1 MPVSQPALSSSIDLT
16 GLPVRVLEA
25 LTGLTAVCRAPLAA
39 EPCPAAFEEAE
50 HRIRESVNALGCE
63 VLGAWIE
70 SLDDGALRVERAG
83 QRRFRVAAT
92 PKTIMSTLGPVTYR
106 RARYRHG
113 ASRTSFVPVDVSLGL
128 VNDWLTRPA
137 ARLGLLMM
145 GHCTAREAE
154 AFFSEMGAMAPS
166 ASTLQRLA
174 RTMHERWEGLGPQAL
189 ESIRNTEDIPPEAV
203 SASVSLDGVM
213 VALRAGEDG
222 RGEACWREAACG
234 TVSFHDREGERLK
247 TLYLARMPESGK
259 HTLKAQ
265 LASEVAHIR
274 RAHPDIAITAVAD
287 GAPDNWTF
295 LESLSPEAQAVDFWH
310 ACEHLRTASDHAVDP
325 RWFETYRHILRH
337 DPHGSARVI
346 RALRYLRDKA
356 GRNRAAIE
364 RELAFFRKH
373 RKRMRYRDL
382 SDRGVAIGSGVVEA
396 ANKILVT
403 QRMKRSGMRWR
414 IVGGQAVLTVRA
426 LIKSGRFDRA
436 WARLLGDV
444 DTPANDNN
452 CADYATRRAA

>member
-1 MPVSQPALSSSIDLT
+1 MPVLQPALSSSIDLSS
-16 GLPVRVLEA
+16 LPGRVAEA
-25 LTGLTAVCRAPLAA
+25 LTGLAAICRAPLASQ
-39 EPCPAAFEEAE
+39 PCPAAFEEVE
-50 HRIRESVNALGCE
+50 QRVRESVNTLGCE

-70 SLDDGALRVERAG
+70 SLDDGALRVEWAG

-92 PKTIMSTLGPVTYR
+92 PKTIMSTLGPVRYR
-106 RARYRHG
+106 RARYRNG
-113 ASRTSFVPVDVSLGL
+113 ASRTSFVPVDESLGL

-137 ARLGLLMM
+137 ARLGLMMM

-154 AFFSEMGAMAPS
+154 AFFSEIGAMTPS
-166 ASTLQRLA
+166 ASSLQRLA
-174 RTMHERWEGLGPQAL
+174 RTLHERWEGLGPQAL
-189 ESIRNTEDIPPEAV
+189 ESIRDMEDIPPDATT
-203 SASVSLDGVM
+203 ASVSLDGVM

-222 RGEACWREAACG
+222 RAEPCWREAACG
-234 TVSFHDREGERLK
+234 TVSFHDAEGERLK

-259 HTLKAQ
+259 PTLKAQ
-265 LASEVAHIR
+265 LASEVAYIR
-274 RAHPDIAITAVAD
+274 RARPDIAIVALAD

-295 LESLSPEAQAVDFWH
+295 LETLSPEAQAVDFWH

-337 DPHGSARVI
+337 DPRGSTRVI

-356 GRNRAAIE
+356 GRNRNAIE

-396 ANKILVT
+396 ANKTLVT

-414 IVGGQAVLTVRA
+414 IPGGQAILTVRA
-426 LIKSGRFDRA
+426 LIKSARFDRA
-436 WARLLGDV
+436 WAGLMRDA

-452 CADYATRRAA
+452 CNGYATKLAA

>member
-25 LTGLTAVCRAPLAA
+25 LTGLAAVCRAPLAA
-39 EPCPAAFEEAE
+39 EPCLAAFEEAE

-63 VLGAWIE
+63 VPGAWIE

-113 ASRTSFVPVDVSLGL
+113 ASRTSFIPVDVSLGL

-189 ESIRNTEDIPPEAV
+189 ESIRNTQDIPPGAV

-222 RGEACWREAACG
+222 RAEACWREAACG
-234 TVSFHDREGERLK
+234 TVCFHDAEGERLK

-259 HTLKAQ
+259 HRLKAQ
-265 LASEVAHIR
+265 LASEVTHIR
-274 RAHPDIAITAVAD
+274 RARPDIAITAVAD

-382 SDRGVAIGSGVVEA
+382 SNRSVAIGSGVVEA

-414 IVGGQAVLTVRA
+414 IQGGQAVLTVRA

-436 WARLLGDV
+436 WAGLMRDI

-452 CADYATRRAA
+452 SNDYATRRAA